1 MINLV
6 IFRPSRWTWKLL
18 SNLLYWYRWTGVLL
32 LNKLSQ
38 KYKNKGRPNT
48 LPFNFL
54 VQINKEEEHC
64 TSKRVVAS
72 LVDGYCWHVP
82 VLQCGFTIGWPRPLA
97 NLLSSPKFPPV
108 FEYFAQWKGWL
119 LRHHSDLLRSLN
131 AHETFQLLAV
141 VRRSWNNMRMLSQK
155 KRPMH
160 TALSCALMATLNWKL
175 TELHYQFSV
184 CVYNNNMDTHIS
196 YATVVGSTLAK
207 EDWADDK

>member
-1 MINLV
+1 
-6 IFRPSRWTWKLL
+6 
-18 SNLLYWYRWTGVLL
+18 LYWYRWTGVLL

-131 AHETFQLLAV
+131 PHESFLLLAV
-141 VRRSWNNMRMLSQK
+141 VRRSWNNMGMLSQK
-155 KRPMH
+155 KGPCIQLCLVLWWQRW
-160 TALSCALMATLNWKL
+160 TENWQNF
-175 TELHYQFSV
+175 TISSV
-184 CVYNNNMDTHIS
+184 CACIIIIWTHT
-196 YATVVGSTLAK
+196 YHMQL
-207 EDWADDK
+207 